1 MSSVHFVDSKQYVS
15 LLVKHKNVFIVG
27 TGPPSQH
34 ALVLTSKLRE
44 AQRSIFVCTL

>member
-27 TGPPSQH
+27 TGA
-34 ALVLTSKLRE
+34 ALGE
-44 AQRSIFVCTL
+44 CF